1 MITKEFSAVLGDFK
15 TALTTSLG
23 KFYPDFDYG
32 TLLKSGEKGADFLR
46 SCVNNAA
53 EYIDGLFVKNILL
66 DKNGFRVDL
75 YINETEGQ
83 VYIDF
88 ESDT

>member
-15 TALTTSLG
+15 TALTTAFG

-46 SCVNNAA
+46 S
-53 EYIDGLFVKNILL
+53 
-66 DKNGFRVDL
+66 
-75 YINETEGQ
+75 
-83 VYIDF
+83 
-88 ESDT
+88 

>member
-1 MITKEFSAVLGDFK
+1 MLCVFK
-15 TALTTSLG
+15 TALTSAFG
-23 KFYPDFDYG
+23 KFINVFDYC
-32 TLLKSGEKGADFLR
+32 TVIISGEKGADFLR

-88 ESDT
+88 EYDT

>member
-15 TALTTSLG
+15 TALTTALG

-32 TLLKSGEKGADFLR
+32 TLFKSGEKGADFLR
-46 SCVNNAA
+46 SCVNNAT